1 MHIYVYLLF
10 FEDRFNSF
18 SEMVAESGVVAFK
31 KSLRMMLAHSF
42 ATDCQSAP
50 FLHTELSFDTV
61 LLCCR
66 PMALCRAAKLSY
78 VVYLCSEA
86 SSRVSVYFWFLQN
99 RKNSYLGAKGLRS
112 SKKSPRALRRLN
124 PQKSAPPNL
133 NTKRLNSQ
141 RLNSQRLNSQRLFL

>member
-1 MHIYVYLLF
+1 MIFLFLLLFVHCYRAHLCLSAF

-112 SKKSPRALRRLN
+112 SKKVLEPCGA
-124 PQKSAPPNL
+124 
-133 NTKRLNSQ
+133 
-141 RLNSQRLNSQRLFL
+141 